1 MERTGSV
8 NSESGLGNAEAGG
21 SVLAG
26 DPRKRR

>member
-8 NSESGLGNAEAGG
+8 NSESGLGNAEVGRN
-21 SVLAG
+21 VLTG